1 MQAVPHE
8 GDAEP
13 VTIEGE
19 KIADAEG
26 FLDRFI
32 DHIRVISLRN
42 AAWFDSCAIIIL
54 SA

>member
-19 KIADAEG
+19 KIADTKG
-26 FLDRFI
+26 FHDRLI
-32 DHIRVISLRN
+32 DHIRVLSTRN
-42 AAWFDSCAIIIL
+42 DSWFDSCAIIIL
-54 SA
+54 KA